1 MTSRWLTPIWVRVS
15 GIITLIL
22 AGIVV
27 SSMLLGSAISR
38 GDHDDGR
45 QMPGMGQHGIGG
57 GSATPMPSHGTGQH
71 TGSDGPQSH

>member
-1 MTSRWLTPIWVRVS
+1 MTSRLLAPIWVRVS
-15 GIITLIL
+15 GIITLVL

-27 SSMLLGSAISR
+27 SSMLLGGAISR

-57 GSATPMPSHGTGQH
+57 VSATSMPSHGTGQH
-71 TGSDGPQSH
+71 TGSDGPRGH